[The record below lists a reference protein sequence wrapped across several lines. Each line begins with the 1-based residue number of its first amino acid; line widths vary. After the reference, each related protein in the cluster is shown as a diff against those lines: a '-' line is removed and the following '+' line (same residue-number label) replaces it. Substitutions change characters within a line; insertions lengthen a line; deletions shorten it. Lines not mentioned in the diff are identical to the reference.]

1 MRYRTFG
8 RTGLQVSELVFGGG
22 WVGGVLIH
30 QDDATKL
37 ATLRRA
43 IDAGINWID
52 TAPSYGDTKSEQ
64 ALGWLLREIDGTP
77 YLSTKVLLDTSR
89 LDDIAGQ
96 VERSVHASLQR
107 LRRESVDVLLLH
119 NQVGPAGTAISV
131 EHVLRTNG
139 AADALERMRNQGLTR
154 HIGFTALG
162 DAVSCR
168 QVAAS
173 GRFDAAQVYYNL
185 LNPSA
190 ARTAMPAGW
199 SGQDFTG
206 LMAACKA
213 QGVAVM
219 AIRVFAAG
227 VLATPVRHGREV
239 IVTRGTDVASEER
252 RARGAWAALGSDHGT
267 RAQAALR
274 FVLANP
280 DVSCAI
286 IGLAEP
292 AHLEE
297 ALAAQARGPLPQPAL
312 DALEAVYAADFRD
325 GTGPEAR

>member
-8 RTGLQVSELVFGGG
+8 RTGLEVSELVFGGG

-43 IDAGINWID
+43 LEAGINWID
-52 TAPSYGDTKSEQ
+52 TAPSYGNTQSEQ
-64 ALGWLLREIDGTP
+64 ALGWLLQEVDGDP
-77 YLSTKVLLDTSR
+77 HLSTKVLLDTAR

-119 NQVGPAGTAISV
+119 NQVEPAARGNAVGV
-131 EHVLRTNG
+131 EDVLRTGG
-139 AADALERMRNQGLTR
+139 AADALERMRSQGLTR

-162 DAVSCR
+162 DAASCR
-168 QVAAS
+168 RVVDS

-190 ARTAMPAGW
+190 ARSMPGHW
-199 SGQDFTG
+199 SGQDFDG
-206 LMAACKA
+206 LIGACKQ
-213 QGVAVM
+213 QGTAVM
-219 AIRVFAAG
+219 VIRVFAAG
-227 VLATPVRHGREV
+227 VLASDVRHGREV
-239 IVTRGTDVASEER
+239 VVTQAADLPAEER
-252 RARGAWAALGSDHGT
+252 RARAAFAALGNAYGT
-267 RAQAALR
+267 RAQTALR
-274 FVLANP
+274 FVLSNA
-280 DVSCAI
+280 DVACAI

-297 ALAAQARGPLPQPAL
+297 ALAAAAMGPLPRPAL
-312 DALEAVYAADFRD
+312 DALEPVYATDF
-325 GTGPEAR
+325 A

>member
-8 RTGLQVSELVFGGG
+8 RTGLEVSELVFGGG

-43 IDAGINWID
+43 MDAGINWID
-52 TAPSYGDTKSEQ
+52 TAPSYGKTQSEQ
-64 ALGWLLREIDGTP
+64 ALGWLLGEIDTEP
-77 YLSTKVLLDTSR
+77 HLSTKVLLDTAR

-96 VERSVHASLQR
+96 VERSVHESLQR
-107 LRRESVDVLLLH
+107 LRRGSVDVLLLH
-119 NQVGPAGTAISV
+119 NQIEPAATGNAVTV
-131 EHVLRTNG
+131 DHVLRANG
-139 AADALERMRNQGLTR
+139 VADALERMREQGLTR

-162 DAVSCR
+162 DAASCR
-168 QVAAS
+168 QVIAG

-190 ARTAMPAGW
+190 ARSTMPGRW
-199 SGQDFTG
+199 TGQDFSG
-206 LMAACKA
+206 LIAACKA
-213 QGVAVM
+213 QGTAVM

-227 VLATPVRHGREV
+227 VLATDVRHGREV
-239 IVTRGTDVASEER
+239 IITRATDVPMEEH
-252 RARGAWAALGSDHGT
+252 RARAVFAALGDAHGT
-267 RAQAALR
+267 RAQTALR

-280 DVSCAI
+280 DVSCAV

-297 ALAAQARGPLPQPAL
+297 ALAGAALGPLPRQAL
-312 DALEAVYAADFRD
+312 DALEQVYAGDFGRAA
-325 GTGPEAR
+325 G